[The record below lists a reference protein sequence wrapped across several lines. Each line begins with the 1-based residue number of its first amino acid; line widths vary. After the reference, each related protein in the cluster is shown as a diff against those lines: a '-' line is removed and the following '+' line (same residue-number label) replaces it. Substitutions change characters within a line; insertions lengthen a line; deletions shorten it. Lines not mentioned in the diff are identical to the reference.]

1 MYGKVTLKESFL
13 KRRISSYPKPA
24 DLTLSNG
31 KVYDLSFILDEEIA
45 EITTKKGEPIGK
57 KLSQEERYA
66 VIEAIIDE
74 LTTFRKSI
82 KHFTIAYNMEFFRL
96 VDASYVENPDLSEDR
111 GNPGDVMLIE
121 LVKSKYAAKSR
132 IVLYRIL
139 NEVYETL
146 LRKFRAD
153 KLSGAIEIPIEFRL
167 DKHQA
172 MDLEYFTNQIINAKQ
187 WCLGLKHKAT
197 VNKDRTTLTVEIEE
211 ELD

>member
-82 KHFTIAYNMEFFRL
+82 KHFTIAYNMELFRL
-96 VDASYVENPDLSEDR
+96 VDASYVKNPDLSEDR

-139 NEVYETL
+139 NVVYEIL
-146 LRKFRAD
+146 LRKFKED

-197 VNKDRTTLTVEIEE
+197 VNKEKTILTVEIEE